1 MDKKRVLFISQEIT
15 PYLSETEISTR
26 CRNLPEGIME
36 KGKDIRIFMPKY
48 GCINERRN
56 QLHEVIRLSGMNMIL
71 DNLDY
76 PLIIKVASLQPIRM
90 QVYFIENED
99 YFPKK
104 TFMHELDGEE
114 FEFHDERAIFF
125 CRGVLETVRKLGWAP
140 NVVHCHGWMSALVP
154 MYLKKAFAEDP
165 IFDNTK
171 VVYSV
176 YDQESNVEID
186 NDMARK
192 SIITG
197 VSEDDVELINN
208 ASVDTLHKLAI
219 KYADAVI
226 MGSEKIS
233 DDLNKFIVDSDK
245 YVISYQNDEDYVD
258 AYDTLY
264 DELLEEDDTDTVPLE
279 DITDVPT
286 NDGEEN

>member
-15 PYLSETEISTR
+15 PYLCETEISTR
-26 CRNLPEGIME
+26 CRNLPQGIME

-104 TFMHELDGEE
+104 TFMHELDGKE

-197 VSEDDVELINN
+197 VSEDDVELINT

-233 DDLNKFIVDSDK
+233 NDLNKFIVDSDK
-245 YVISYQNDEDYVD
+245 YVIPHQNDEDYVD
-258 AYDTLY
+258 AYDALY
-264 DELLEEDDTDTVPLE
+264 DELLEEVE
-279 DITDVPT
+279 VYS
-286 NDGEEN
+286 

>member
-15 PYLSETEISTR
+15 PYLCETEISTR
-26 CRNLPEGIME
+26 CRNLPQGIME

-56 QLHEVIRLSGMNMIL
+56 QLHEVIHLSGMNMIL

-114 FEFHDERAIFF
+114 FEFHDERSIFF

-176 YDQESNVEID
+176 YDQDSNVEID

-192 SIITG
+192 SIING
-197 VSEDDVELINN
+197 VSEDDVKLINT
-208 ASVDTLHKLAI
+208 ASVDTLHNLAI

-245 YVISYQNDEDYVD
+245 YVIPYQNDEDYVD
-258 AYDTLY
+258 AYDALY
-264 DELLEEDDTDTVPLE
+264 DELLEEVE
-279 DITDVPT
+279 VYS
-286 NDGEEN
+286 

>member
-15 PYLSETEISTR
+15 PYLCETEISTR
-26 CRNLPEGIME
+26 CRNLPQGIME

-197 VSEDDVELINN
+197 VSEDDVELINT
-208 ASVDTLHKLAI
+208 ASVDALHKLAI

-245 YVISYQNDEDYVD
+245 YVIPHQNDEDYVD
-258 AYDTLY
+258 AYDALY
-264 DELLEEDDTDTVPLE
+264 DELLEEVE
-279 DITDVPT
+279 VYS
-286 NDGEEN
+286 

>member
-15 PYLSETEISTR
+15 PYLCETEISTR
-26 CRNLPEGIME
+26 CRNLPQGIME

-114 FEFHDERAIFF
+114 FEFNDERAIFF

-197 VSEDDVELINN
+197 VSEDDVELINT

-233 DDLNKFIVDSDK
+233 DDLKKFIVDSDK
-245 YVISYQNDEDYVD
+245 YVIPHQNDEDYVD
-258 AYDTLY
+258 AYDALY
-264 DELLEEDDTDTVPLE
+264 DELLEEVE
-279 DITDVPT
+279 VYS
-286 NDGEEN
+286 

>member
-1 MDKKRVLFISQEIT
+1 MSGIIILWFMDKKRVLFISQEIT
-15 PYLSETEISTR
+15 PYLCETEISTK
-26 CRNLPEGIME
+26 CRHLPQGIME

-104 TFMHELDGEE
+104 TFMHELDGQD
-114 FEFHDERAIFF
+114 FEFHDERTIFF
-125 CRGVLETVRKLGWAP
+125 CRGVIETVRKLGWAP

-154 MYLKKAFAEDP
+154 VYLKKAFSEDP

-171 VVYSV
+171 VVYSI

-192 SIITG
+192 SIISG
-197 VSEDDVELINN
+197 VSDDDVSLINTATVN
-208 ASVDTLHKLAI
+208 NLHKLAI

-226 MGSEKIS
+226 VGSNKICEN
-233 DDLNKFIVDSDK
+233 LNNFIIDSGK
-245 YVISYQNDEDYVD
+245 YVIPHQSLENCVE
-258 AYDTLY
+258 AYDALY
-264 DELLEEDDTDTVPLE
+264 DELLEEV
-279 DITDVPT
+279 DVLS
-286 NDGEEN
+286 

>member
-15 PYLSETEISTR
+15 PYLCETEISTR
-26 CRNLPEGIME
+26 CRNLPQGIME

-197 VSEDDVELINN
+197 VSEDDVELINS

-219 KYADAVI
+219 KYADAVV

-245 YVISYQNDEDYVD
+245 YVIPHQNDEDYVD
-258 AYDTLY
+258 AYDALY
-264 DELLEEDDTDTVPLE
+264 DELLEEVE
-279 DITDVPT
+279 VYS
-286 NDGEEN
+286 

>member
-15 PYLSETEISTR
+15 PYLCETEISTK
-26 CRNLPEGIME
+26 CRSLPEGIME

-104 TFMHELDGEE
+104 TFMHELDGED

-140 NVVHCHGWMSALVP
+140 DVVHCHGWMSALVP
-154 MYLKKAFAEDP
+154 MYLKKAFADDP

-197 VSEDDVELINN
+197 VSDEDLKLIKT
-208 ASVDTLHKLAI
+208 ASVDSLHKLAI
-219 KYADAVI
+219 KYADAII

-233 DDLNKFIVDSDK
+233 DDLNKFIIDSGK
-245 YVISYQNDEDYVD
+245 HLLTH
-258 AYDTLY
+258 YDNEACIEPYNNLY
-264 DELLEEDDTDTVPLE
+264 DELLEEVE
-279 DITDVPT
+279 VYS
-286 NDGEEN
+286 

>member
-15 PYLSETEISTR
+15 PYLCETEISTR
-26 CRNLPEGIME
+26 CRNLPQGIME

-114 FEFHDERAIFF
+114 FEFHDERTIFF

-140 NVVHCHGWMSALVP
+140 DVVHCHGWMSALVP

-165 IFDNTK
+165 IFDTTK

-176 YDQESNVEID
+176 YDQESTVEID

-192 SIITG
+192 SIIAG
-197 VSEDDVELINN
+197 VSEDDLELINT
-208 ASVDTLHKLAI
+208 ASVTTLNKLAI

-226 MGSEKIS
+226 IGSEKIS
-233 DDLNKFIVDSDK
+233 DELNKFIVDSDK
-245 YVISYQNDEDYVD
+245 YVIPHLNDEDYVD
-258 AYDTLY
+258 AYDALY
-264 DELLEEDDTDTVPLE
+264 DELLEEVE
-279 DITDVPT
+279 VYS
-286 NDGEEN
+286 

>member
-15 PYLSETEISTR
+15 PYLCETEISTR
-26 CRNLPEGIME
+26 CRNLPQGIME

-140 NVVHCHGWMSALVP
+140 NVVHCHGWMTAFMPL
-154 MYLKKAFAEDP
+154 YLKSLYSEDP
-165 IFDNTK
+165 HFSNASTMFS
-171 VVYSV
+171 VYS
-176 YDQESNVEID
+176 DGFKGALSNKVLE
-186 NDMARK
+186 
-192 SIITG
+192 
-197 VSEDDVELINN
+197 
-208 ASVDTLHKLAI
+208 KLAFDGI
-219 KYADAVI
+219 ETKDLVLKNSADADNVNQLGVQFADTI
-226 MGSEKIS
+226 GIGDQAINADLLSYIEKSGKPI
-233 DDLNKFIVDSDK
+233 LE
-245 YVISYQNDEDYVD
+245 YQE
-258 AYDTLY
+258 
-264 DELLEEDDTDTVPLE
+264 EEDLVEAHQSFYDKVLNEKGVFAD
-279 DITDVPT
+279 
-286 NDGEEN
+286 

>member
-1 MDKKRVLFISQEIT
+1 
-15 PYLSETEISTR
+15 
-26 CRNLPEGIME
+26 
-36 KGKDIRIFMPKY
+36 
-48 GCINERRN
+48 
-56 QLHEVIRLSGMNMIL
+56 
-71 DNLDY
+71 
-76 PLIIKVASLQPIRM
+76 
-90 QVYFIENED
+90 
-99 YFPKK
+99 
-104 TFMHELDGEE
+104 MHELDGED

-186 NDMARK
+186 DDMARK

-197 VSEDDVELINN
+197 VSEDDVELIKE

-219 KYADAVI
+219 KYADAII
-226 MGSEKIS
+226 MGSEKIT

-245 YVISYQNDEDYVD
+245 YVVTHQSDEEFID
-258 AYDTLY
+258 AYDALY
-264 DELLEEDDTDTVPLE
+264 DELLE
-279 DITDVPT
+279 DV
-286 NDGEEN
+286 EVYS

>member
-15 PYLSETEISTR
+15 PYLCETEISTR
-26 CRNLPEGIME
+26 CRNLPQGILE

-104 TFMHELDGEE
+104 TFMHELYGEE

-197 VSEDDVELINN
+197 VSEDDVELINT
-208 ASVDTLHKLAI
+208 ASVDALHKLAI

-245 YVISYQNDEDYVD
+245 YLIPHQNDEDYVD
-258 AYDTLY
+258 VYDALY
-264 DELLEEDDTDTVPLE
+264 DELLEEVE
-279 DITDVPT
+279 VYS
-286 NDGEEN
+286 

>member
-15 PYLSETEISTR
+15 PYLCETEISTR
-26 CRNLPEGIME
+26 CRNLPQGIME

-104 TFMHELDGEE
+104 TFMHELDGEQ
-114 FEFHDERAIFF
+114 FEFNDERVIFF

-154 MYLKKAFAEDP
+154 MYLKQAFAEDP

-197 VSEDDVELINN
+197 VSEDDVELINT

-245 YVISYQNDEDYVD
+245 YVITHQNDEDYVD
-258 AYDTLY
+258 AYDALY
-264 DELLEEDDTDTVPLE
+264 DELLEEVE
-279 DITDVPT
+279 VYS
-286 NDGEEN
+286 

>member
-15 PYLSETEISTR
+15 PYLCETEISTR
-26 CRNLPEGIME
+26 CRNLPQGIME

-197 VSEDDVELINN
+197 VSEDDVELINT

-245 YVISYQNDEDYVD
+245 YVIPHQNDEDYVD
-258 AYDTLY
+258 AYDALY
-264 DELLEEDDTDTVPLE
+264 DELLEEVE
-279 DITDVPT
+279 VYS
-286 NDGEEN
+286 

>member
-15 PYLSETEISTR
+15 PYLCETEISTR
-26 CRNLPEGIME
+26 CRNLPQGIME

-125 CRGVLETVRKLGWAP
+125 CRGVLETVRKLGWPP

-197 VSEDDVELINN
+197 VSEDDVELIHT

-245 YVISYQNDEDYVD
+245 YVIPHQNDEDYVD
-258 AYDTLY
+258 AYDALY
-264 DELLEEDDTDTVPLE
+264 DELLEEVE
-279 DITDVPT
+279 VYS
-286 NDGEEN
+286 

>member
-15 PYLSETEISTR
+15 PYLCETEISTR
-26 CRNLPEGIME
+26 CRNLPQGIME

-76 PLIIKVASLQPIRM
+76 PLIIKVASLEPIRM

-125 CRGVLETVRKLGWAP
+125 SGVHFGRSPMIAIRAHPVKPRVVIYIKPKAIDKPVKTVSIGLDGTCMLLCKDGYRQAMVG
-140 NVVHCHGWMSALVP
+140 
-154 MYLKKAFAEDP
+154 
-165 IFDNTK
+165 
-171 VVYSV
+171 SV
-176 YDQESNVEID
+176 S
-186 NDMARK
+186 
-192 SIITG
+192 
-197 VSEDDVELINN
+197 
-208 ASVDTLHKLAI
+208 
-219 KYADAVI
+219 
-226 MGSEKIS
+226 
-233 DDLNKFIVDSDK
+233 
-245 YVISYQNDEDYVD
+245 
-258 AYDTLY
+258 LY
-264 DELLEEDDTDTVPLE
+264 DKKDRVFPSK
-279 DITDVPT
+279 
-286 NDGEEN
+286 

>member
-15 PYLSETEISTR
+15 PYLCETEISTR
-26 CRNLPEGIME
+26 CRNLPQGILE

-197 VSEDDVELINN
+197 VSEDDVELINT
-208 ASVDTLHKLAI
+208 ASVDALHKLAI

-233 DDLNKFIVDSDK
+233 NDLNKFIVDSDK
-245 YVISYQNDEDYVD
+245 YVIPHQNDEDYVD
-258 AYDTLY
+258 AYDALY
-264 DELLEEDDTDTVPLE
+264 DELLEEVE
-279 DITDVPT
+279 VYS
-286 NDGEEN
+286 

>member
-15 PYLSETEISTR
+15 PYLCETEISTR
-26 CRNLPEGIME
+26 CRNLPQGIME

-114 FEFHDERAIFF
+114 FEFHDERTIFF

-197 VSEDDVELINN
+197 VSEDDVELINT

-245 YVISYQNDEDYVD
+245 YVITHQNDEDYVN
-258 AYDTLY
+258 AYDALY
-264 DELLEEDDTDTVPLE
+264 DELLEEVE
-279 DITDVPT
+279 VYS
-286 NDGEEN
+286 

>member
-15 PYLSETEISTR
+15 PYLCETEISTR
-26 CRNLPEGIME
+26 CRNLPQGIME

-197 VSEDDVELINN
+197 VSEDDVELINT

-233 DDLNKFIVDSDK
+233 NDLKKFIVDSDK
-245 YVISYQNDEDYVD
+245 YVIPHQNDEDYVD
-258 AYDTLY
+258 AYDALY
-264 DELLEEDDTDTVPLE
+264 DELLEEVE
-279 DITDVPT
+279 VYS
-286 NDGEEN
+286 

>member
-1 MDKKRVLFISQEIT
+1 MQYKFNHLFVGFKIQLYMDKKRVLFISQEIT
-15 PYLSETEISTR
+15 PYLCETQISKR
-26 CRNLPEGIME
+26 CRNLPQGIME

-140 NVVHCHGWMSALVP
+140 NVVHCHGWMSALIP
-154 MYLKKAFAEDP
+154 LYLKKAFAEDP

-176 YDQESNVEID
+176 YDQESNIVID

-197 VSEDDVELINN
+197 VSEDDVELINI

-233 DDLNKFIVDSDK
+233 DNLIKFIVDSDK
-245 YVISYQNDEDYVD
+245 YVIPHQNDEDYVD
-258 AYDTLY
+258 AYDALY
-264 DELLEEDDTDTVPLE
+264 DELLEEVE
-279 DITDVPT
+279 VYS
-286 NDGEEN
+286 

>member
-15 PYLSETEISTR
+15 PYLCETEISTR
-26 CRNLPEGIME
+26 CRNLPQGIME

-76 PLIIKVASLQPIRM
+76 PLIIKVASLQPVRM

-140 NVVHCHGWMSALVP
+140 NIVHCHGWMSALVP

-197 VSEDDVELINN
+197 VNEDDVQLIKQ
-208 ASVDTLHKLAI
+208 ASVDTLHQLAI
-219 KYADAVI
+219 KYADAII

-233 DDLNKFIVDSDK
+233 DDLNTFIADSDK
-245 YVISYQNDEDYVD
+245 YVITHQSDEEFID
-258 AYDTLY
+258 AYDALY
-264 DELLEEDDTDTVPLE
+264 DELLENVEVYS
-279 DITDVPT
+279 
-286 NDGEEN
+286 

>member
-15 PYLSETEISTR
+15 PYLCETEISTR
-26 CRNLPEGIME
+26 CRNLPQGIME

-76 PLIIKVASLQPIRM
+76 PLIIKVASLQPVRM

-140 NVVHCHGWMSALVP
+140 NIVHCHGWMSALVP

-197 VSEDDVELINN
+197 VNEDDVQLIKQ
-208 ASVDTLHKLAI
+208 ASVDTLHQLAI
-219 KYADAVI
+219 KYADAII

-233 DDLNKFIVDSDK
+233 DDLNTFIADSDK
-245 YVISYQNDEDYVD
+245 YVITHQSDEEFID
-258 AYDTLY
+258 AYDALY
-264 DELLEEDDTDTVPLE
+264 DELLE
-279 DITDVPT
+279 DV
-286 NDGEEN
+286 EVYS

>member
-15 PYLSETEISTR
+15 PYLCETEISTR
-26 CRNLPEGIME
+26 CRNLPQGIME

-76 PLIIKVASLQPIRM
+76 PLIIKVASLQPVRM

-140 NVVHCHGWMSALVP
+140 NIVHCHGWMSALVP

-197 VSEDDVELINN
+197 VNEDDVQLIKQ
-208 ASVDTLHKLAI
+208 ASVDTLHQLAI
-219 KYADAVI
+219 KYADAII

-233 DDLNKFIVDSDK
+233 DDLNTFIVDSDK
-245 YVISYQNDEDYVD
+245 YVITHQSDEEFIDSYD
-258 AYDTLY
+258 ALY
-264 DELLEEDDTDTVPLE
+264 DELLE
-279 DITDVPT
+279 DV
-286 NDGEEN
+286 EVYS